1 MEEERIDSLLE
12 EVRLEILGS
21 KEDTSKDDI
30 LTLKLKQANTIGLR
44 LAYPFLKGEELPS
57 EMPTQYDDWLV
68 MAAVEL
74 YRGIGDENI
83 KSYAENGLSYTRGT
97 AALLSDELSTLVI
110 PLGKVMTMEQK
121 VEEESE
127 ENESE
132 LP

>member
-1 MEEERIDSLLE
+1 MEDDRIDTLLE
-12 EVRLEILGS
+12 ELRLEILGS
-21 KEDTSKDDI
+21 SEDTSKDDI

-57 EMPTQYDDWLV
+57 EMPTQYNDWLV

-110 PLGKVMTMEQK
+110 PLGKVMSM
-121 VEEESE
+121 VPSESEE